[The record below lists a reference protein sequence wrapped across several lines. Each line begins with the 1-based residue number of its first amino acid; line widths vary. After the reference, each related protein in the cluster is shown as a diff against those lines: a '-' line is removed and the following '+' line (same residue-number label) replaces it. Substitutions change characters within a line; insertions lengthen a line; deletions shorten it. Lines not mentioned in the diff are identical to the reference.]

1 MNDGTK
7 VLLGATP
14 NTSYYVS
21 DLRRNDKETN
31 TNFEVIAVNKNYNR
45 GNSQSINMEWPL
57 LSVKT
62 VRFTPE

>member
-31 TNFEVIAVNKNYNR
+31 TNFKVVAVNKK
-45 GNSQSINMEWPL
+45 L
-57 LSVKT
+57 
-62 VRFTPE
+62 